1 MPKKSITA
9 HTAEAEAE
17 AERAETEH
25 PSKGTSIHDILLD
38 LGRRGQAAFVLLMA
52 SNMEALLEELI
63 KTRMPHLSNTLRE
76 KLFTNLGPFA
86 SFSAKID
93 VAYAMGLVSANLQQD
108 LHLTRK
114 IRIKF
119 AHPKSPV
126 HFDVEEVFDLLK
138 RYRDFDS
145 EMDRYAFFGER
156 ARKIL
161 DELHQIATNS
171 AMAAFLLRGGDA
183 DKQSPS
189 PKKS

>member
-9 HTAEAEAE
+9 HTAEAE
-17 AERAETEH
+17 RAETEH
-25 PSKGTSIHDILLD
+25 PRPKGPSIHDILLD
-38 LGRRGQAAFVLLMA
+38 LGRSGQAAFVLLMA
-52 SNMEALLEELI
+52 SNMEAMLEELI
-63 KTRMPHLSNTLRE
+63 KMRMPHLSNTLRE

-93 VAYAMGLVSANLQQD
+93 VAYAMGLVGTNLQQD

-126 HFDVEEVFDLLK
+126 HFGVEDVFDLLK
-138 RYRDFDS
+138 RYREFDS
-145 EMDRYAFFGER
+145 KMDRYAFFGEKT
-156 ARKIL
+156 RKIM
-161 DELHQIATNS
+161 DELHRTITNA

-183 DKQSPS
+183 DKQPPS
-189 PKKS
+189 PEKS